1 MQDKEIKDAIAS
13 ILKKEVGALGNVI
26 PLEIIN
32 SMANNLSKD
41 FNSLIEKS
49 GYVNKAKYKALQEI
63 ADRLEKRIEL
73 LEESIKK

>member
-1 MQDKEIKDAIAS
+1 MQDKEIRDAIAS
-13 ILKKEVGALGNVI
+13 ILKKEVGALSNVI
-26 PLEIIN
+26 PSEIIN

-49 GYVNKAKYKALQEI
+49 GYVNKAKYRALQEV

-73 LEESIKK
+73 LEESIK

>member
-13 ILKKEVGALGNVI
+13 ILKKEVGALSNVI
-26 PLEIIN
+26 PSEIIN

-49 GYVNKAKYKALQEI
+49 GYVNKATYKALQ
-63 ADRLEKRIEL
+63 
-73 LEESIKK
+73 

>member
-13 ILKKEVGALGNVI
+13 ILKKEVGALSNVI
-26 PLEIIN
+26 PSEIIN

-49 GYVNKAKYKALQEI
+49 GYVNKAKYRALQEV

-73 LEESIKK
+73 LEESIK

>member
-13 ILKKEVGALGNVI
+13 ILKKEVGALSNVI

-49 GYVNKAKYKALQEI
+49 GYVNKAKYKALQGI

-73 LEESIKK
+73 LEESIK

>member
-13 ILKKEVGALGNVI
+13 ILKKEVGALSNVI
-26 PLEIIN
+26 PSEIIN

-73 LEESIKK
+73 LEESIK

>member
-13 ILKKEVGALGNVI
+13 ILKKEVGALSNVI

-49 GYVNKAKYKALQEI
+49 GYVNKAKYRALQEI

-73 LEESIKK
+73 LEESIK

>member
-63 ADRLEKRIEL
+63 ADRLEKRIDL
-73 LEESIKK
+73 LEESIK

>member
-13 ILKKEVGALGNVI
+13 ILKKEVGALSNVI
-26 PLEIIN
+26 PSEIIN

-49 GYVNKAKYKALQEI
+49 GYVNKVKYKALQEV

-73 LEESIKK
+73 LEESIK

>member
-1 MQDKEIKDAIAS
+1 MQDKVIRDAIAS
-13 ILKKEVGALGNVI
+13 ILKKEVGALSNVI
-26 PLEIIN
+26 PSEIIN

-49 GYVNKAKYKALQEI
+49 GYVNKAKYRALQEV

-73 LEESIKK
+73 LEESIK

>member
-13 ILKKEVGALGNVI
+13 ILKKEVGALSNVI
-26 PLEIIN
+26 PSEIIN

-63 ADRLEKRIEL
+63 ADRLEKRIQL
-73 LEESIKK
+73 LEESIK

>member
-13 ILKKEVGALGNVI
+13 ILKKEVGSLSNVV
-26 PLEIIN
+26 PSEIIN

-49 GYVNKAKYKALQEI
+49 GYVNKVKYRALQEV

-73 LEESIKK
+73 LEESIK

>member
-1 MQDKEIKDAIAS
+1 MQDKKIKDAIAS
-13 ILKKEVGALGNVI
+13 ILKKEVGALSNVI

-73 LEESIKK
+73 LEESIK

>member
-13 ILKKEVGALGNVI
+13 ILKKEVGALSNVI
-26 PLEIIN
+26 PSEIIN

-49 GYVNKAKYKALQEI
+49 GYVNKAKYKALQEV
-63 ADRLEKRIEL
+63 ADRLEKRIGL
-73 LEESIKK
+73 LEESIK

>member
-13 ILKKEVGALGNVI
+13 ILKKEVGALSNVI

-41 FNSLIEKS
+41 FNGLIEKS

-73 LEESIKK
+73 LEESIK

>member
-13 ILKKEVGALGNVI
+13 ILKKEVGALSNVI

-63 ADRLEKRIEL
+63 ADRLEKRIQL
-73 LEESIKK
+73 LEESIK

>member
-49 GYVNKAKYKALQEI
+49 GYVNKAKYNALQEV

-73 LEESIKK
+73 LEESIK

>member
-13 ILKKEVGALGNVI
+13 ILKKEVGALSNVI
-26 PLEIIN
+26 PSESIN

-73 LEESIKK
+73 LEESIK

>member
-13 ILKKEVGALGNVI
+13 ILKKEVGALSNVI
-26 PLEIIN
+26 PSEIIN

-63 ADRLEKRIEL
+63 ADRLERRIEL
-73 LEESIKK
+73 LEESIK

>member
-1 MQDKEIKDAIAS
+1 MQDKEIRDAIAS
-13 ILKKEVGALGNVI
+13 ILKKEVGALSNVI
-26 PLEIIN
+26 PSEIIN

-49 GYVNKAKYKALQEI
+49 GYVHKAKYRALQEV

-73 LEESIKK
+73 LEESIK

>member
-63 ADRLEKRIEL
+63 ADRLEKRIQL
-73 LEESIKK
+73 LEESIK

>member
-41 FNSLIEKS
+41 FSSLIEKS

-73 LEESIKK
+73 LEESIK

>member
-13 ILKKEVGALGNVI
+13 ILKKEVGALSNVI
-26 PLEIIN
+26 PSEIIN

-41 FNSLIEKS
+41 FNNLIEKS
-49 GYVNKAKYKALQEI
+49 GYVNKTKYRALQEV

-73 LEESIKK
+73 LEESIK

>member
-13 ILKKEVGALGNVI
+13 ILKKEVGALSNVI
-26 PLEIIN
+26 PSEIIN
-32 SMANNLSKD
+32 SMASNLSKD

-49 GYVNKAKYKALQEI
+49 GYVNKAKYKALQEV

-73 LEESIKK
+73 LEESIK

>member
-63 ADRLEKRIEL
+63 ADRLEIRIEL
-73 LEESIKK
+73 LEESIK

>member
-13 ILKKEVGALGNVI
+13 ILKKEVGALSNVI

-63 ADRLEKRIEL
+63 ADRLEKRIEF
-73 LEESIKK
+73 LEESIK

>member
-1 MQDKEIKDAIAS
+1 MQDKEIRDAIAS
-13 ILKKEVGALGNVI
+13 ILTKEVGALSNVI
-26 PLEIIN
+26 PSEIIN

-49 GYVNKAKYKALQEI
+49 GYVNKTKYRALQEV

-73 LEESIKK
+73 LEESIK

>member
-13 ILKKEVGALGNVI
+13 ILKKEVGALSNVI
-26 PLEIIN
+26 PIEIIN

-73 LEESIKK
+73 LEESIK

>member
-41 FNSLIEKS
+41 LNSRIEKS

-73 LEESIKK
+73 LEESIK

>member
-13 ILKKEVGALGNVI
+13 ILKKEVGALSNVI

-41 FNSLIEKS
+41 FNGLIEKS

-63 ADRLEKRIEL
+63 ADRLERRIEL
-73 LEESIKK
+73 LEESIK

>member
-13 ILKKEVGALGNVI
+13 ILKKEVGALSNVI
-26 PLEIIN
+26 PSEIIN

-49 GYVNKAKYKALQEI
+49 GYVNKAKYKALQEV

-73 LEESIKK
+73 LEDSIK

>member
-1 MQDKEIKDAIAS
+1 MQDKEIKDAITS
-13 ILKKEVGALGNVI
+13 ILKKEAGALSNVI

-49 GYVNKAKYKALQEI
+49 GYVNKSKYKALQEV

-73 LEESIKK
+73 LEESIK

>member
-13 ILKKEVGALGNVI
+13 ILKKEVGALSNVI

-41 FNSLIEKS
+41 FNSLIEKN
-49 GYVNKAKYKALQEI
+49 GYVNKAKYNALQEV

-73 LEESIKK
+73 LEESIK

>member
-1 MQDKEIKDAIAS
+1 MQDKEIRDAIAS
-13 ILKKEVGALGNVI
+13 ILKKEVGALSNVI
-26 PLEIIN
+26 PSEIIN

-49 GYVNKAKYKALQEI
+49 GYVNKVKYSALQEV

-73 LEESIKK
+73 LEESIK

>member
-13 ILKKEVGALGNVI
+13 ILKKEVGALSNVI

-63 ADRLEKRIEL
+63 ADRLERRIEL
-73 LEESIKK
+73 LEESIK

>member
-13 ILKKEVGALGNVI
+13 ILKKEVGALSNVI

-49 GYVNKAKYKALQEI
+49 GYVNKTKYRALQEV

-73 LEESIKK
+73 LEESIK

>member
-49 GYVNKAKYKALQEI
+49 GYVNKAKYKALQEV

-73 LEESIKK
+73 LEESIK